1 MLGTPP
7 AFILS
12 QDQTLRLILVCRFPV
27 RGNRRVLKNNSIQI
41 KDDFYKKQTRMCFL
55 SSGMYVSVLYLLDNP
70 KTYLSLLSNCHSIR
84 FSRCSERA
92 FRMMC
97 IRGYLPQSSL
107 LILPTPTTHCKHFFW
122 KCENWVGARKWGLHP
137 KCRKPPIPA
146 AFDKT

>member
-1 MLGTPP
+1 
-7 AFILS
+7 
-12 QDQTLRLILVCRFPV
+12 
-27 RGNRRVLKNNSIQI
+27 
-41 KDDFYKKQTRMCFL
+41 MCFL

-70 KTYLSLLSNCHSIR
+70 KTYLSFLSNCHSIR

-122 KCENWVGARKWGLHP
+122 KCENWVGALIDRLNAGLWLGLGLGN
-137 KCRKPPIPA
+137 RRRQR
-146 AFDKT
+146 